1 MKILHILY
9 SGLGG
14 HGNVFF
20 SMVNADKNNAYE
32 FKVIFNGTEDVRE
45 EYISRCKKLQIPF
58 TFVKKKAGKHFFFF
72 LKMFYQISRSNTD
85 VIFLHGSMLILPAI
99 VVKVLNFRKIKIF
112 VRETQA
118 IHLKS
123 AREKM
128 ALKLAML
135 LADNIIFLSEEY
147 RNEIKSTFKNKF
159 RENKVSV
166 IPNGID
172 LDVFFPKK
180 NKIADNVFTI
190 GMQSRIVPIK
200 DHKTLIEA
208 FALLLKKYPAKQLY
222 LKIAGDGESK
232 EELTLLVNNYGL
244 NQNVSFLGMLPELS
258 LPDFLNG
265 LNIYVHA
272 SFGETM
278 STSIMQAMA
287 CGKTIIAS
295 DVPGINNMIKNNETG
310 ILIPVLNKVMLANA
324 ISQIIEDEVLK
335 EKLETASYLYA
346 QKYFSNKQ
354 MFQKYSTLFQQL

>member
-1 MKILHILY
+1 MKVLHILY

-20 SMVNADKNNAYE
+20 SMVNADKSHKYE
-32 FKVIFNGTEDVRE
+32 FKVIFNGVEKVRE
-45 EYISRCKKLQIPF
+45 EYIERCKKLQIPF
-58 TFVKKKAGKHFFFF
+58 TFVKKKPGKHVFFF
-72 LKMFYQISRSNTD
+72 LRIFSQINRNDTD
-85 VIFLHGSMLILPAI
+85 IIFLHGSMLILPAI
-99 VVKVLNFRKIKIF
+99 FVKILSFRKIKIL

-123 AREKM
+123 KREKL

-147 RNEIKSTFKNKF
+147 KNEIQASFKNNF
-159 RENKVSV
+159 RTNKVSV

-172 LDVFFPKK
+172 LDVFFPK
-180 NKIADNVFTI
+180 IYRTTEHIFTI

-208 FALLLKKYPAKQLY
+208 FALVLKQHPTKQLY
-222 LKIAGDGESK
+222 LKIAGDGESID
-232 EELTLLVNNYGL
+232 ELIHLVDSYAL
-244 NQNVSFLGMLPELS
+244 NSNILFLGMLPESS
-258 LPDFLNG
+258 LPNFLND
-265 LNIYVHA
+265 LDIYVHA

-287 CGKTIIAS
+287 CGKAIIAS

-310 ILIPVLNKVMLANA
+310 ILVPVLNIIMLANA
-324 ISQIIEDEVLK
+324 ILQLIEDEILK
-335 EKLETASYLYA
+335 EKLEMQARSYA
-346 QKYFSNKQ
+346 QKHFSNKI
-354 MFQKYSTLFQQL
+354 MLEKYSFIFQK